1 MSMTLAPRLP
11 GQPLLPLK
19 RSMVLAGSFWLF
31 SYTLLALRK
40 ILSVEDLSVAISV
53 QRVVAISVGA
63 FAYWLVVRQI
73 ESSERIRLRTVIG
86 WVAAATLGMI
96 AVRIGLSNLLTDE
109 PVPLGRSLRWAL
121 TWSAYFGL
129 WVTGAVAYLAPP
141 QARAAPIPSA
151 APVFPVPAAT
161 PSRTKGGKADLDE
174 LSLLI
179 EAIALEAAE
188 LKPTDRQAL
197 ADRVLHFGR
206 YEVAGDD
213 NWSRSQS
220 IRARFAWRLAV
231 RLSRD

>member
-1 MSMTLAPRLP
+1 
-11 GQPLLPLK
+11 
-19 RSMVLAGSFWLF
+19 
-31 SYTLLALRK
+31 
-40 ILSVEDLSVAISV
+40 
-53 QRVVAISVGA
+53 
-63 FAYWLVVRQI
+63 
-73 ESSERIRLRTVIG
+73 
-86 WVAAATLGMI
+86 
-96 AVRIGLSNLLTDE
+96 
-109 PVPLGRSLRWAL
+109 
-121 TWSAYFGL
+121 
-129 WVTGAVAYLAPP
+129 
-141 QARAAPIPSA
+141 
-151 APVFPVPAAT
+151 VPAAA